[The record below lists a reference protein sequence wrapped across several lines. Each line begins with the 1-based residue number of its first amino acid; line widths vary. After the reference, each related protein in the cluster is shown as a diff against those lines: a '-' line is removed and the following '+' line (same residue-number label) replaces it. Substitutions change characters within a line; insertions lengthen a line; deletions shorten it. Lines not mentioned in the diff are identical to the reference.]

1 MTYSILNHNSLF
13 PYRITNPDVHLLGNT
28 ASRSNMYR
36 ERLLL
41 TQQRLLRSEL
51 FTLRGLSSKSKNGH
65 ASHSHNTQEEL
76 STIESLLG
84 STGSKVLFG
93 MLIQVRLINC

>member
-1 MTYSILNHNSLF
+1 MSINDCLF
-13 PYRITNPDVHLLGNT
+13 CLHDSITNPEVHILGNT
-28 ASRSNMYR
+28 ASRTNMFR

-51 FTLRGLSSKSKNGH
+51 FTLRGLSSKAKK
-65 ASHSHNTQEEL
+65 SHGAQHTQQEEL

-84 STGSKVLFG
+84 STGVKVLFG
-93 MLIQVRLINC
+93 MLTQVCAL